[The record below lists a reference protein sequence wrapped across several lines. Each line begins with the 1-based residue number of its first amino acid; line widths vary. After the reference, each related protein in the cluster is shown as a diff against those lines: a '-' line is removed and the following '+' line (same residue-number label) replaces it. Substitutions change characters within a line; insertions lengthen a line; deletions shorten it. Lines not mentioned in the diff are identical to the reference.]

1 MEVVGDGLHPH
12 KAPSAKIIATDFHI
26 RSCYLAGN
34 YDSFY
39 ISWNRLTLFLMKYGY
54 LFFMLF
60 VVLMVRGQLCTS
72 QRYSKPVF
80 STVNKTSQ
88 VFYGSARPYASA
100 TDLDLY
106 LDIYEPAGDTLRY
119 RPFIIYAYGGA
130 FLIGDKNQPP
140 IPTFC
145 EYFAKCGYVVVSIDY
160 RKGFN
165 LVDPGSPPRAVYR
178 AAQDERAAMRFL
190 CQRAA
195 QYRLDTTAIFLT
207 GSSAGCFSALHQTF
221 MEESQRPQESYGITL
236 EPSDLGCFDC
246 AGNADNGRHCPRVR
260 GIINNW
266 GAIMDTNLIGGYN
279 AHDSVAVISFHGDT
293 DPAVPYVSG
302 NPFSYPVFPTVYG
315 SKSIHRRMDNQ
326 HMKNKLVTLDGQGH
340 EPWLLDAS
348 LLDTV
353 YKYACPFLLD
363 VLKPMPLQFTGD
375 SVLCE
380 QAIATYQVNDRVGSS
395 YCWQVDSG
403 GTILN
408 IARNAITIQWNSRG
422 WHQIS
427 VRELSKNEVNGD
439 SFSYKVRVVP
449 RPHAGFSFVVN
460 HTQVVFMDSTQLA
473 NQFFWRF
480 GDGQT
485 SGVMQP
491 VHQYAGAGIFTVMQV
506 AGNGYCA
513 DTLIRVLETDTCP
526 RPDFLW
532 QQRGDSMYFV
542 PDPIVGS
549 NWSWNFGNGQ
559 QSGLQEPV
567 VSFAQSGSFLVNLQL
582 LAGKGCQLTVN
593 KIVTFSKPSGVKDA
607 TQDEYGIIPVYGTN
621 EVVFDFQRPALVR
634 IFDAVGREVETL
646 EIPAGRQMHQMG
658 GSTHG
663 FLIIRIENQY
673 YSNTKVISVVSIGH

>member
-1 MEVVGDGLHPH
+1 
-12 KAPSAKIIATDFHI
+12 
-26 RSCYLAGN
+26 
-34 YDSFY
+34 
-39 ISWNRLTLFLMKYGY
+39 MKYGY

-60 VVLMVRGQLCTS
+60 VVLVVRGQLCTS

-195 QYRLDTTAIFLT
+195 QYRLDTAAIFLT

-266 GAIMDTNLIGGYN
+266 GAILDTNLIGGYN
-279 AHDSVAVISFHGDT
+279 AHDSVAVISFHGDA

-326 HMKNKLVTLDGQGH
+326 RMKNKLVTLVGQGH

-353 YKYACPFLLD
+353 YKYTCPFLLD
-363 VLKPMPLQFTGD
+363 VLKPLPLQFTGD

-380 QAIATYQVNDRVGSS
+380 QAVATYQVNDRMGST

-408 IARNAITIQWNSRG
+408 ISGNAITIQWNTTG

-439 SFSYKVRVVP
+439 SFSYRVRVVA
-449 RPHAGFSFVVN
+449 RPHAGFAYMVN

-473 NQFFWRF
+473 NQFFWQF

-491 VHQYAGAGIFTVMQV
+491 VHQYAGAGSFSVVQV

-513 DTLIRVLETDTCP
+513 DTFIRVVETDTCP
-526 RPDFLW
+526 RPDFSW

-542 PDPIVGS
+542 PDPLVGS
-549 NWSWNFGNGQ
+549 NWSWSFGDGQ
-559 QSGLQEPV
+559 QLNVAEPV
-567 VSFAQSGSFLVNLQL
+567 VSYGQSGNFLVSLQL
-582 LAGKGCQLTVN
+582 VAGKNCPLSIS
-593 KIVTFSKPSGVKDA
+593 KIVSFSRPAGLNNVEEELYRVA
-607 TQDEYGIIPVYGTN
+607 PVFGTK
-621 EVVFDFQRPALVR
+621 EVIFDFPQAALVR
-634 IFDAVGREVETL
+634 IFNVVGKEVYRMEVA
-646 EIPAGRQMHQMG
+646 AGYQRKLLAELSEG
-658 GSTHG
+658 CY
-663 FLIIRIENQY
+663 LVNIENQLLI
-673 YSNTKVISVVSIGH
+673 NTKKVFLVSLGR